1 VSGFLLSS
9 TATTKG
15 DIYAATASATVTRL
29 GVGSNDQVL
38 TADSAEATG
47 LKWAT
52 PITDHTALS
61 NIGSNT
67 HAQIDT
73 HIAGALLADG
83 TTPLT
88 ANWDVGAYTITSAGL
103 VLADNESL
111 TLGTGSDYTIKWD
124 ATDAVHTIGSGDFVF
139 TGGSLEL
146 DNDTELRIK
155 DTGGTYRNILEF
167 SSLNYTYIGMN
178 DTGVSSSTIITSGG
192 TIWFRVNGGSGSFT
206 DSGRIFTQGLWSI
219 GHTVQA
225 DAYADLAAST
235 TSYASLRLR
244 SGTAPSSP
252 NAGDMWFDGTNLK
265 FYDGVATRT
274 IDWT

>member
-1 VSGFLLSS
+1 
-9 TATTKG
+9 
-15 DIYAATASATVTRL
+15 
-29 GVGSNDQVL
+29 
-38 TADSAEATG
+38 

-146 DNDTELRIK
+146 DNNEEYRVNDM
-155 DTGGTYRNILEF
+155 GGTARPIAYLDSSDRVWLGAGSTGWGGLTFVTAGTGIHFYVNRAVASDPIAGIAADGRFKIGNTNQAIGQLHIESQLTTTRSLQLTGIASQTADYFYITDSTSTEVF
-167 SSLNYTYIGMN
+167 SINASGITNYAATMG
-178 DTGVSSSTIITSGG
+178 DSTADPTTDAPVDWVQIEIGG
-192 TIWFRVNGGSGSFT
+192 TTRYIP
-206 DSGRIFTQGLWSI
+206 
-219 GHTVQA
+219 
-225 DAYADLAAST
+225 AYTAS
-235 TSYASLRLR
+235 
-244 SGTAPSSP
+244 
-252 NAGDMWFDGTNLK
+252 
-265 FYDGVATRT
+265 
-274 IDWT
+274 